1 MSTILRVILLLWVM
15 EETDF
20 RELLEQNYNW
30 PALYMFKFICPANNE
45 AIAQLQDLF
54 DPEVAELSLRP
65 SSKGNYVSFT
75 ARELMMNPDAV
86 VERYQRAKD
95 IKGLISL

>member
-1 MSTILRVILLLWVM
+1 M

-20 RELLEQNYNW
+20 RELLEQNYKW

-45 AIAQLQDLF
+45 SVAQLQDLF
-54 DPEVAELSLRP
+54 DPEVAELSMRP
-65 SSKGNYVSFT
+65 SSKGTYISFT
-75 ARELMMNPDAV
+75 ARELMMDPDAV
-86 VERYQRAKD
+86 VERYQRAKG

>member
-1 MSTILRVILLLWVM
+1 M

-20 RELLEQNYNW
+20 RELLEQNYTW
-30 PALYMFKFICPANNE
+30 PALYMFKFICPANND
-45 AIAQLQDLF
+45 AIAKLQDLF

-65 SSKGNYVSFT
+65 SSKGNYISFT
-75 ARELMMNPDAV
+75 ARELMMDSDAV
-86 VERYQRAKD
+86 VERYQKAKG

>member
-1 MSTILRVILLLWVM
+1 M

-20 RELLEQNYNW
+20 RILLEQNYKW

-45 AIAQLQDLF
+45 SVAQLQDLF
-54 DPEVAELSLRP
+54 DPEVAELSMRP

-75 ARELMMNPDAV
+75 ARELMMDPDAV
-86 VERYQRAKD
+86 VERYQRAKG

>member
-1 MSTILRVILLLWVM
+1 MRTIRRVVLLLWVM
-15 EETDF
+15 EEVKF
-20 RELLEQNYNW
+20 RELLEQNYTW

-45 AIAQLQDLF
+45 AVAKLEQLF

-75 ARELMMNPDAV
+75 AKELMISVDAV
-86 VERYQRAKD
+86 IERYRLATD
-95 IKGLISL
+95 IPGLISL

>member
-1 MSTILRVILLLWVM
+1 
-15 EETDF
+15 
-20 RELLEQNYNW
+20 
-30 PALYMFKFICPANNE
+30 MFKFICPANNDV
-45 AIAQLQDLF
+45 IAKLQDLF

-75 ARELMMNPDAV
+75 ARELMMDSDAV
-86 VERYQRAKD
+86 VERYQKAKG

>member
-1 MSTILRVILLLWVM
+1 MRTIRRVVLLLWVM
-15 EETDF
+15 EEVKF
-20 RELLEQNYNW
+20 RELLEQNYTW

-45 AIAQLQDLF
+45 AVAKLEQLF

-75 ARELMMNPDAV
+75 AKELMISVEAV
-86 VERYQRAKD
+86 IERYRLATD
-95 IKGLISL
+95 IPGLISL

>member
-1 MSTILRVILLLWVM
+1 L
-15 EETDF
+15 
-20 RELLEQNYNW
+20 
-30 PALYMFKFICPANNE
+30 
-45 AIAQLQDLF
+45 DLF

-86 VERYQRAKD
+86 VEIYQKARD

>member
-1 MSTILRVILLLWVM
+1 M

-20 RELLEQNYNW
+20 RELLEQNYKW

-45 AIAQLQDLF
+45 SVAQLQDLF
-54 DPEVAELSLRP
+54 DPEVAELSMRP
-65 SSKGNYVSFT
+65 SSKGTYISFT
-75 ARELMMNPDAV
+75 ARELMMDPDAV
-86 VERYQRAKD
+86 VERYRRAKG

>member
-15 EETDF
+15 EEIDF
-20 RELLEQNYNW
+20 RKLLEQNYKW

-45 AIAQLQDLF
+45 AVAQLQDLF

-65 SSKGNYVSFT
+65 STKGNYVSFT

-86 VERYQRAKD
+86 VERYQKAID

>member
-1 MSTILRVILLLWVM
+1 M

-20 RELLEQNYNW
+20 RELLEQNYKW

-45 AIAQLQDLF
+45 AVAQLQDLF
-54 DPEVAELSLRP
+54 DPEVAELSMRP
-65 SSKGNYVSFT
+65 SSKGTYISFT
-75 ARELMMNPDAV
+75 ARELMMDPDAV
-86 VERYQRAKD
+86 VERYRKVKG